1 MPLILSGNVASAT
14 AATTYSIDNSCR
26 FNGTDAK
33 LSKSLGAPS
42 DADKFTWSFWIK
54 RGNVDTQDDN
64 YRSVIRCHSS
74 ATVYTS
80 CTFEN
85 NDVLTFGNRQGA
97 GAGGHKGRLIT
108 NRVFRDSSAWYHI
121 VCVWDSGNASA
132 GDRMKLYVNGVEET
146 SFSTDTNP
154 TSDEDSANL
163 DGNTID
169 IGVHES
175 SYWWDGYIAE
185 VYFCDGQAY
194 GPTDFGE
201 FDSDSPTI
209 WKPKDAS
216 GDLTFGNNGF
226 YLDFKDS
233 ANLGNDANG
242 GTDLTETNIAATDQM
257 TDTPTLNYCVW
268 NPLTKFLA
276 PSTFS
281 QGNLRVVNPSTDS
294 YFMNTGTF
302 GLSKG
307 LWYWE
312 VKNISSVGNLDG
324 IGITDRES
332 RHYQNDFPG
341 GTARSWC
348 LYSNGDLYNN
358 NVNSADF
365 ADTWTTNDIMG
376 IYLDLNANKLYFAK
390 NGTLQNSGTGISIT
404 AATGTEYGV
413 YFPMTGD
420 YSTNPWTG
428 DFNFGGGCNFAL
440 SSAVADDDG
449 SGAFEYDPTA
459 GTFDSA
465 SKKFYA
471 INSKNLAEYG

>member
-1 MPLILSGNVASAT
+1 MPLILPGNVASAT
-14 AATTYSIDNSCR
+14 AATTYSVANSCL
-26 FNGTDAK
+26 FNDDDSAK
-33 LSKSLGAPS
+33 LTLTPGSTSDAIRQKWTFSCWFKIGNLGAQAGNRTIIFPRS
-42 DADKFTWSFWIK
+42 DGSNYAWFYLNSSDQLLY
-54 RGNVDTQDDN
+54 NE
-64 YRSVIRCHSS
+64 YRSSTDI
-74 ATVYTS
+74 
-80 CTFEN
+80 N
-85 NDVLTFGNRQGA
+85 
-97 GAGGHKGRLIT
+97 LIT
-108 NRVFRDSSAWYHI
+108 NRVFRDTAAWYHLVVATDTTQGTAANRVKI
-121 VCVWDSGNASA
+121 
-132 GDRMKLYVNGVEET
+132 YINGVQET
-146 SFSTDTNP
+146 SFATETYPAQDFVTMYNSDALHTIGNDDGSSLFDGYLAEMVMVTNSQLAP
-154 TSDEDSANL
+154 TS
-163 DGNTID
+163 
-169 IGVHES
+169 
-175 SYWWDGYIAE
+175 
-185 VYFCDGQAY
+185 
-194 GPTDFGE
+194 FGE
-201 FDSDSPTI
+201 FDEDSPTI
-209 WKPKDAS
+209 WKPIDVS
-216 GDLTFGNNGF
+216 GLTFGTNGF
-226 YLDFKDS
+226 YLDFEASD
-233 ANLGNDANG
+233 NLGNDASG
-242 GTDLTETNIAATDQM
+242 GTDWTETNIAATDQM

-428 DFNFGGGCNFAL
+428 DFNFGGGCNFAI